1 MATSITVLNRLKMEL
16 NNKDYYSDDTLSI
29 YLDENNLDSTKVY
42 TKVTM
47 QKELYQTV
55 YDILDSLA
63 NNIDLFRSVETEFAT
78 TGQAYKYLQKR
89 LDTLQSKILSIPD
102 AAGTTNSQFN
112 FMYHDWEVI

>member
-78 TGQAYKYLQKR
+78 TGQAYQYLQKR
-89 LDTLQSKILSIPD
+89 LDNIEKKILSIPD
-102 AAGTTNSQFN
+102 STGTTDSQFN
-112 FMYHDWEVI
+112 FMYHD